1 MTIKVI
7 VLAGQTFRGVTYFGD
22 AAFEM
27 SDNYARYV
35 VGTGVARFAL
45 PFVYVDSSTA
55 TIADLRAFV
64 LEQVGHTE
72 VFDDCVDDDA
82 RRDFVESLVW
92 EINRTST

>member
-1 MTIKVI
+1 
-7 VLAGQTFRGVTYFGD
+7 
-22 AAFEM
+22 
-27 SDNYARYV
+27 
-35 VGTGVARFAL
+35 
-45 PFVYVDSSTA
+45 
-55 TIADLRAFV
+55 V